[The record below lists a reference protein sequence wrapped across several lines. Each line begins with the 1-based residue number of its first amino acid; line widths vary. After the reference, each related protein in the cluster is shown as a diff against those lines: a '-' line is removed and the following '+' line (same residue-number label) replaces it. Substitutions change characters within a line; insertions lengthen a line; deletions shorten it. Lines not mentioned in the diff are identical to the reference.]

1 MFDINIDYFYIIEK
15 DDTLTFTPKE
25 LIKDIIWD
33 YSNSFIPFSNG
44 KRYYVYQDLTF
55 KLIDYYEKYYPYINI
70 QIYKVDEVDDMDEVD
85 KLLPSLIVS
94 KIKEEDKEAIIKISM
109 NIITEYINR
118 KFSLFV

>member
-1 MFDINIDYFYIIEK
+1 MCDINIDYFYIIIK
-15 DDTLTFTPKE
+15 DDIITFTPKE
-25 LIKDIIWD
+25 LIKDIIWN

-70 QIYKVDEVDDMDEVD
+70 QIHTIDEDD
-85 KLLPSLIVS
+85 KLLPRLVVS
-94 KIKEEDKEAIIKISM
+94 KVKEKDKESIIKVSM
-109 NIITEYINR
+109 NIMTEYINR